1 MVSILHG
8 VVNTWVQALHN
19 LIASFIYYLKLHDF
33 YLFWGGEGGGG
44 GPFFVQTVSIL
55 VTTL

>member
-33 YLFWGGEGGGG
+33 YLFLGGG